1 MHRCLQLA
9 QLGEEFVAPN
19 PMVGCVIVREGKIV
33 AEGYHKK
40 YGGPHAEVNAFN
52 NLPADITISECD
64 VYVSLEPC
72 SHFGKT
78 PPCADLIIAK
88 RPRKVYVGML
98 DPNPKV
104 AGTGIIKISKSGI
117 NVQVGI
123 LESDCASLNKKFVSF
138 FKQNQPYITLK
149 WAQTADNFM
158 GRLLDSRD
166 FSRQISSKENTAFV
180 HKLRATHTAI
190 MVGANTVN
198 LDNPLLDLRS
208 WKGRNPTK
216 VIVSKNLS
224 VDLDSKTFTSG
235 KCLILNGLKD
245 GKGTNLEFVK
255 LSDFTAKGILRALYK
270 LGIQSV
276 LIEGGPT
283 LLNLFIR
290 ENLWNEAIV
299 ISSKTTWLSGVS
311 APVLKAIPTS
321 TEVKFGDTIN
331 YYKN

>member
-19 PMVGCVIVREGKIV
+19 PMVGCVIVFEGKIV

-40 YGGPHAEVNAFN
+40 HGGPHAEVNALN
-52 NLPADITISECD
+52 ILPTGITISECD

-88 RPRKVYVGML
+88 RPKNLFVGML

-104 AGTGIIKISKSGI
+104 AGTGVEKIRKAGV
-117 NVQVGI
+117 NVSIGI
-123 LESDCASLNKKFVSF
+123 LELQCAELNKKFVSF
-138 FKQNQPYITLK
+138 FKQKQPFITLK
-149 WAQTADNFM
+149 WAQTADNYM

-166 FSRQISSKENTAFV
+166 LPRQISNKENSVFV

-198 LDNPLLDLRS
+198 NDNPLLDLRF

-216 VIVSKNLS
+216 VIVSKSLS
-224 VDLDSKTFTSG
+224 VDLDSKVFKSG

-255 LSDFTAKGILRALYK
+255 LNDFTAKGILRALYK

-290 ENLWNEAIV
+290 ENVWNEVII

-311 APVLKAIPTS
+311 APVLNAIPTS